1 MNNKNL
7 LVVILIVTIIFSC
20 KPSEEKN
27 KTVNSTS
34 EQELIFS
41 KGKIITND
49 NFVGNAWLE
58 MLVFADSINQN
69 SVGSVTFEPGARTNW
84 HSHPNGQ
91 IILALEGE
99 GYYQEKGSEKKILRK
114 GDVVKCPAN
123 IPHWHGAS
131 SDTEFIQV
139 AITSRINGPTEW
151 LEAVTDEEYTKR

>member
-91 IILALEGE
+91 IIMALKGK
-99 GYYQEKGSEKKILRK
+99 GYYQEKGSEKKILHK

-131 SDTEFIQV
+131 SDTHFIQV

>member
-27 KTVNSTS
+27 KTINSTA
-34 EQELIFS
+34 EQELIFP
-41 KGKIITND
+41 KGKIIAND

>member
-27 KTVNSTS
+27 ITVNSTA
-34 EQELIFS
+34 EQELIFP

-151 LEAVTDEEYTKR
+151 LKAVTDEEYTKR